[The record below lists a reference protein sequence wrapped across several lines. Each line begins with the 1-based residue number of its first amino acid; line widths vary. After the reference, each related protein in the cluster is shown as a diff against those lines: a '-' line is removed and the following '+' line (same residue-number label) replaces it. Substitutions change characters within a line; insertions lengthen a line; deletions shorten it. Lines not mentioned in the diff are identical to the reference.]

1 MWYSPSHG
9 LIKSPRA
16 IVKDGIQHPRQIF
29 RLWSKAELA
38 NIGFH
43 PARLS
48 VADHRYYNTSGEE
61 YAFDNATSEWVISY
75 SSTPRDVD
83 KIKESMKDQ
92 VKSIASSTLAHSDWM
107 THRESDGGTAMS
119 ADWKTYRASVRAES
133 NEKDGEID
141 ALVDLDAIKAYQA
154 HPIVEVRY
162 TSTYDAEGKETIGPG
177 TESVNRNV
185 DQVTFGWPSAP
196 DAEVDPYHVR
206 YE

>member
-16 IVKDGIQHPRQIF
+16 IVKDGLQHPAQIF
-29 RLWSKAELA
+29 RKWSKEELA

-43 PARLS
+43 PARMS
-48 VADHRYYNTSGEE
+48 VADHRYYFTSGEE
-61 YAFDNATSEWVISY
+61 YNFDNATSEWVISY
-75 SSTPRDVD
+75 GSTPRNVD
-83 KIKESMKDQ
+83 DIKKEMKAK
-92 VKSIASSTLAHSDWM
+92 VKSIASSTLSHSDWM
-107 THRESDGGTAMS
+107 THRESDGGTAMP
-119 ADWKTYRASVRAES
+119 AEWKTYRASVRAES

-141 ALVDLDAIKAYQA
+141 ALVDLDAIKAYQN

-162 TSTYDAEGKETIGPG
+162 TSTYDAEGVETIGPG

-185 DQVTFGWPSAP
+185 DQVTFGWPTAP
-196 DAEVDPYHVR
+196 DADADPYHVR